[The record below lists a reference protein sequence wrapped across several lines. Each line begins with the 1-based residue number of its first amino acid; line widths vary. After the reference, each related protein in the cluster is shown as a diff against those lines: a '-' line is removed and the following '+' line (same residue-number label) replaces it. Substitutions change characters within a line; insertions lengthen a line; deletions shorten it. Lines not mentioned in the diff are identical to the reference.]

1 MASITPKHKIFDMLK
16 LGGALIVIYVV
27 IYTLVN
33 WYKEGYGSPNIG
45 DGLLNNNASYRSPSA
60 FTKELQGVL
69 AADGFYG
76 VQNIPKPPL
85 RKPPPPP
92 SPYEPPRE
100 PFVNAFAAPSS
111 LQKTS
116 TFASKIY

>member
-33 WYKEGYGSPNIG
+33 WYKEGYGSITIG
-45 DGLLNNNASYRSPSA
+45 DGLLNNNASYRGPSD

-85 RKPPPPP
+85 RKPPH
-92 SPYEPPRE
+92 SQYE
-100 PFVNAFAAPSS
+100 PFVPFENAFAAPSS
-111 LQKTS
+111 LQKTP
-116 TFASKIY
+116 TPASKIY